1 MIDHKPSN
9 TERRRTEEAI
19 DRLRHQ
25 NELILN
31 AAGEGIYGLDLD
43 GKITFV
49 NPAAARMIEWRVE
62 ELIGKTMHDI
72 LHYSKP
78 DGSPYPR
85 EECPIHA
92 AFRDGTVYHV
102 TDEVFWRKDGMCFPV
117 EYISTPIRDDQ
128 GEVIGAVVKFK
139 DITEQRQAEEKLRLQ
154 AQLLDSVRE
163 SIVATDLEGHVV
175 YWGKGAEALYGYR
188 ADEVIGKPITFIVE
202 SHEEDEERRRIDAVR
217 TRGLWCGQYWQR
229 RKDGSKFWAD
239 TVISLVTDE
248 KGQPCGFIG
257 IDRDITER
265 KRAEEA
271 LRESEERLRK
281 IFEEGP
287 LGMAIIDLDYRF
299 VKVNGALCKMVGYT
313 EQELTGLTFA
323 EITHPEDI
331 DKDVRLSEQIFGGE
345 IPFFH
350 LEKRYIKKDGGI
362 LWIGLTACVIRDEQ
376 GKPQYGLAM
385 IEDITERKRAEE
397 ALRRLNEQLEL
408 GFQER
413 TAKLSEAIGILEEQ
427 IDERHRAE
435 EELLSSREQLR
446 ALSTRLLSVQEEERS
461 RIAREIHDELGQA
474 LTGLKIDLTWV
485 AQRLAPNQEHVKK
498 KTDWMTH
505 LIDTTVQTVR
515 RISTE
520 LRPRILDHLGLVA
533 ALEWQIREFQD
544 RTGIACMFTKHPEEI
559 TVHVERATTVF
570 RICQE
575 ALTNVGRHAF
585 ATRIDLSLTKV
596 GQDLVLEVRDNG
608 TGITKEAVADPKSLG
623 LIGMRERV
631 LPMGG
636 DVTIKGVRGKGTAV
650 TVRIPIREGGASL
663 VGEST

>member
-1 MIDHKPSN
+1 
-9 TERRRTEEAI
+9 
-19 DRLRHQ
+19 
-25 NELILN
+25 
-31 AAGEGIYGLDLD
+31 
-43 GKITFV
+43 
-49 NPAAARMIEWRVE
+49 
-62 ELIGKTMHDI
+62 
-72 LHYSKP
+72 
-78 DGSPYPR
+78 
-85 EECPIHA
+85 
-92 AFRDGTVYHV
+92 V
-102 TDEVFWRKDGMCFPV
+102 T
-117 EYISTPIRDDQ
+117 
-128 GEVIGAVVKFK
+128 FK

-163 SIVATDLEGHVV
+163 SVVATDLEGHVV

-271 LRESEERLRK
+271 LRKSEATGRALLESAAEGIVIVNPDGRIVLANVRTEELFGYQRDEL
-281 IFEEGP
+281 
-287 LGMAIIDLDYRF
+287 LGQTLEVLLPERF
-299 VKVNGALCKMVGYT
+299 QNSHADHRAAY
-313 EQELTGLTFA
+313 FA
-323 EITHPEDI
+323 EPR
-331 DKDVRLSEQIFGGE
+331 VRPMGIGLD
-345 IPFFH
+345 
-350 LEKRYIKKDGGI
+350 LAARRKDGTEFPLEISLSFIKTEDG
-362 LWIGLTACVIRDEQ
+362 VI
-376 GKPQYGLAM
+376 AM
-385 IEDITERKRAEE
+385 GFITDITERRQAEE
-397 ALRRLNEQLEL
+397 ALRRLNQQLEL
-408 GFQER
+408 GVQER
-413 TAKLSEAIGILEEQ
+413 TAGLSEAIDILEEQ
-427 IDERHRAE
+427 IAERHRAE
-435 EELLSSREQLR
+435 EELLSSREELR
-446 ALSTRLLSVQEEERS
+446 ALSARLLSVQEEERS

-474 LTGLKIDLTWV
+474 LTALKIDLTWV

-498 KTDWMTH
+498 KTDWMAH
-505 LIDTTVQTVR
+505 LIDTTVQAVR

-559 TVHVERATTVF
+559 TVHGERATTVF

-575 ALTNVGRHAF
+575 ALTNVGRHAN

-596 GQDLVLEVRDNG
+596 GRDLVLEVRDNG